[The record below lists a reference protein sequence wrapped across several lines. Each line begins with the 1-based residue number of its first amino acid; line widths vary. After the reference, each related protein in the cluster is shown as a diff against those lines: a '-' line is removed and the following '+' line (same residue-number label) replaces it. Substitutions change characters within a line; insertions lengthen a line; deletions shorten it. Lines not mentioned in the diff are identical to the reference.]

1 MKKMMVTMR
10 GKMRLVL
17 RRSKCGTANEG
28 WAGSSNTTSR

>member
-1 MKKMMVTMR
+1 MMKKMTTR

-17 RRSKCGTANEG
+17 RRSRRGTADEG